1 MNVDAA
7 GSEVVRTADGGVAGG
22 GAPVRGTGTAPG
34 AGAASAADAALAPLL
49 AAARTAAR
57 RLQATD
63 RRAALLAVAAALRAG
78 AAAVLAANAADVAAE
93 RERGT
98 SAALVDRLTL
108 TPERLEAMAR
118 AVEQVADL
126 PDPLGRVLAGW
137 ETERGL
143 RLRRV
148 TVPFGVVGMVY
159 ESRPNVTVDAAVL
172 ALKAGS
178 AAVLRG
184 SSNALASNRALV
196 DLMRGA
202 LAEAGA
208 PADAVQLIDSP
219 DRELVT
225 ALLRA
230 RGLVD
235 LVIPRGGAGL
245 IRHVVDTARV
255 PVIETGVGNCHL
267 YVDEGAD
274 LPSALDIVLNS
285 KVQRPGVCNAIET
298 LLVHEA
304 EAPAFLP
311 AAAGRLRAEGVRL
324 YGCAAARALV
334 PDMEPA
340 GEAQWAEEFLGLEL
354 AVRVVPSLDEA
365 LGHIARYGTQH
376 TEVILTRDLGRAER
390 FRREVDA
397 AAVVVNASSRFT
409 DGFEFGFGA
418 EIGISTQKLHARG
431 PVGLEQLVTYK
442 YLVDGEGQTRT

>member
-1 MNVDAA
+1 MNVH
-7 GSEVVRTADGGVAGG
+7 TASVTSPAV
-22 GAPVRGTGTAPG
+22 GAEAETDPTGAR
-34 AGAASAADAALAPLL
+34 AADAALLPLL
-49 AAARTAAR
+49 RAARAASLVLPR
-57 RLQATD
+57 VD
-63 RRAALLAVAAALRAG
+63 RRAALLAVAAALRSG
-78 AAAVLAANAADVAAE
+78 APEVLAANAADVAAE
-93 RERGT
+93 RGRGT
-98 SAALVDRLTL
+98 SPALVDRLTL
-108 TPERLEAMAR
+108 TGARLEGMAE

-126 PDPLGRVLAGW
+126 PDPLGRVLDGW
-137 ETERGL
+137 ETARGL

-148 TVPFGVVGMVY
+148 SVPFGVIGMVY

-178 AAVLRG
+178 AALLRG
-184 SSNALASNRALV
+184 SSNALASNRALAA
-196 DLMRGA
+196 LMREA
-202 LAEAGA
+202 LAAAGA

-219 DRELVT
+219 DRDMVT

-274 LPSALDIVLNS
+274 LGSALAIVLNS

-298 LLVHEA
+298 LLVHA
-304 EAPAFLP
+304 DEAPAFLP
-311 AAAGRLRAEGVRL
+311 KVAAALRAEGVRL
-324 YGCAAARALV
+324 YGCEAARALV
-334 PDMEPA
+334 PGMEPA
-340 GEAQWAEEFLGLEL
+340 GETEWAEEFLGLEL

-365 LGHIARYGTQH
+365 LAHIARYGTQH